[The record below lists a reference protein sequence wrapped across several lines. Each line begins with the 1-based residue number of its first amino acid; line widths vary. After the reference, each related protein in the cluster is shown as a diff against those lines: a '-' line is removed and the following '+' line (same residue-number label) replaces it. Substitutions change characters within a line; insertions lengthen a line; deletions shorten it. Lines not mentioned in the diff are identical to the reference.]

1 MFLCKLQMMQ
11 FLAWRDYT
19 INKSYSVHNISS
31 ELLLQLK
38 ALTDTQESGPRS
50 SLCFK
55 GIDQA
60 DDTIK
65 VDSGKKLP
73 LSLRK

>member
-1 MFLCKLQMMQ
+1 
-11 FLAWRDYT
+11 
-19 INKSYSVHNISS
+19 
-31 ELLLQLK
+31 
-38 ALTDTQESGPRS
+38 
-50 SLCFK
+50 LCFK

-73 LSLRK
+73 LSLRKWNEFDKSSMG